1 MRKPKISLIIPAHN
15 EERRIGRTLNRFFKI
30 FSDQF
35 RDDFEIIIIINNC
48 NDRTLNVVQ
57 DFCRSS
63 SNLRFKNFNSS
74 IGKGGAIIEGF
85 KLAKGEYV
93 SFVDADGSTGPFDFL
108 RVMRGIGGNDGAIGS
123 RWLTDSKKINHPFSR
138 KIISRGFNILVRVL
152 FRFPYRDT
160 QCGAK
165 IFRKESIDCLLS
177 DLGISGFSFDVE
189 LLYLLHKKGF
199 KIIEIPIRWKHYG
212 KSSLDMRKAIPLMF
226 LSVVRLRIMES
237 RLRYVLGP
245 LMNMFMR

>member
-1 MRKPKISLIIPAHN
+1 MKKLRISLIIPAHN
-15 EERRIGRTLNRFFKI
+15 EEGRIGITLNRYLRI
-30 FSDQF
+30 FPAKF
-35 RDDFEIIIIINNC
+35 GNDFEIIIIINNC
-48 NDRTLNVVQ
+48 NDRTVDVVQ
-57 DFCRSS
+57 DFCKSS
-63 SNLRFKNFNSS
+63 PNLRFKNFDFP

-93 SFVDADGSTGPFDFL
+93 SFVDADGSTGPYDFL

-123 RWLTDSKKINHPFSR
+123 RWLIDSKKIDQPFSR
-138 KIISRGFNILVRVL
+138 KIVSRGFNILVRVL

-165 IFRKESIDCLLS
+165 IFRKESIDCLLL

-199 KIIEIPIRWKHYG
+199 KIIEIPIRWKHFG

-245 LMNMFMR
+245 LMNMLMR